1 MPEATAMTEA
11 TAMPEATAMTE
22 ATAMPEPTSTPRPT
36 PTPTPIPAPVFGGVP
51 DLPDAQYGGTL
62 IRTNS
67 AEGPTWDPLKER
79 TQNTQ
84 DPISPMFDQLLI
96 SHPNEPSQ
104 LVPQIASTWEI
115 SADNLTYT
123 FGVRDDITFHNGSQL
138 TASDAAWT
146 LELLRNPPEGYSPI
160 NRGLVGSIASIATP
174 DDTTLVIN
182 LSGPDNAFLYAM
194 GHGRLHIV
202 DQETVEG
209 AGGVA
214 SLTEWPPVGSGPFM
228 GEPGGHD
235 QGVGVE
241 VVRNPN
247 YYVEGRPFV
256 DSMQWFF
263 IPDRGAQEAAFLA
276 GQLSILAVNTGAGID
291 EILSRLANEAF
302 IQEVADTVFWDL
314 NLDFHSE
321 DSPFTNIKVR
331 EAVSLALNRAE
342 AIELIRQGRGVLGGV
357 IIPGT
362 GWEIPTSELLQYS
375 GYTETVDEGV
385 AKAKALMAEA
395 GYPDGFESTIWTRNH
410 PAYLTPTV
418 AMQEQLERI
427 GIRANILQAEQ
438 AVFFAEQR
446 NLEVWDMQSGG
457 HRYTG
462 TDPNFM
468 IREFYL
474 TDATRNLNYFTDPDV
489 DRLFSEQN
497 LEADPGKRRELVNQI
512 EHIVVSFYGNPVL
525 YYNKANYAMYNYVKN
540 QEFHSSYG
548 SNQDF
553 RDVWVER

>member
-1 MPEATAMTEA
+1 
-11 TAMPEATAMTE
+11 
-22 ATAMPEPTSTPRPT
+22 
-36 PTPTPIPAPVFGGVP
+36 
-51 DLPDAQYGGTL
+51 
-62 IRTNS
+62 
-67 AEGPTWDPLKER
+67 
-79 TQNTQ
+79 
-84 DPISPMFDQLLI
+84 
-96 SHPNEPSQ
+96 
-104 LVPQIASTWEI
+104 
-115 SADNLTYT
+115 
-123 FGVRDDITFHNGSQL
+123 
-138 TASDAAWT
+138 
-146 LELLRNPPEGYSPI
+146 
-160 NRGLVGSIASIATP
+160 
-174 DDTTLVIN
+174 
-182 LSGPDNAFLYAM
+182 
-194 GHGRLHIV
+194 
-202 DQETVEG
+202 
-209 AGGVA
+209 
-214 SLTEWPPVGSGPFM
+214 
-228 GEPGGHD
+228 
-235 QGVGVE
+235 
-241 VVRNPN
+241 
-247 YYVEGRPFV
+247 VEGRPFL
-256 DSMQWFF
+256 DGMQWFF
-263 IPDRGAQEAAFLA
+263 IPDRGAQQAAFIA
-276 GQLSILAVNTGAGID
+276 GQLSMLTVSNAANVA
-291 EILSRLANEAF
+291 EIRSRLANDAF
-302 IQEVADTVFWDL
+302 VQETADTVFWDL

-321 DSPFTNIKVR
+321 DSPFTDIKVR

-342 AIELIRQGRGVLGGV
+342 AIELIRQGLGVKGGI

-362 GWEIPTSELLQYS
+362 GWEIPESELLAYP

-385 AKAKALMAEA
+385 ARAKQLLTEA
-395 GYPDGFESTIWTRNH
+395 GYPDGFESTIWTRQH
-410 PAYLTPTV
+410 PGYVAPTI
-418 AMQEQLERI
+418 AMQEQLNRI